1 MKIFK
6 VLILCTAFIFT
17 ACNSKSRTSG
27 GPDAQIRK
35 VDPNRACVPEDEL
48 LSGNIIG
55 GQLVQQN
62 DPDSKLVAMIF
73 SGGMLCTGAAIGK
86 NVILTA
92 AHCISGTKETTAVAF
107 YTSRSCESGF
117 DKYEHSQQ
125 VERMFVNEEYDANA
139 PADKMKGDI
148 ALIVLKNEIPEG
160 YVIHK
165 IADPDK
171 INLEADLLLYGYG
184 RISGKGDS
192 RAGSGMLRKT
202 SLAML
207 KVKIL
212 KSDRKVEIDQSSG
225 SGICQGDSGGPS
237 FVEVMGADGAERQIL
252 GINSYVSGPKENI
265 CSGNSYETLAFA
277 YKDWIHSMLDPFG
290 MSPIF

>member
-1 MKIFK
+1 MKTFKLLIF
-6 VLILCTAFIFT
+6 CTLFIFT

-27 GPDAQIRK
+27 GPDAKIRK

-48 LSGNIIG
+48 LAGNIIG

-62 DPDSKLVAMIF
+62 DVDSKLVVMIF
-73 SGGMLCTGAAIGK
+73 SGGILCTGAAIGK

-92 AHCISGTKETTAVAF
+92 AHCIYGTKETTAVAF

-117 DKYEHSQQ
+117 DKFKHSQQ
-125 VERMFVNEEYDANA
+125 VERIFVNEEYDANA
-139 PADKMKGDI
+139 PVDKMKGDI

-160 YVIHK
+160 YAIHK

-171 INLEADLLLYGYG
+171 VNLQSELLLYGYG
-184 RISGKGDS
+184 RISGEAES

-202 SLAML
+202 SLPMS

-212 KSDRKVEIDQSSG
+212 KSDRKVEVDQSNG

-237 FVEVMGADGAERQIL
+237 FAEVTVAEGTEKQIL

-265 CSGNSYETLAFA
+265 CSDRSFETLAFA